1 MTNKILVVDDEPDLE
16 ELMRQRFRRR
26 IRAGELELYFARN
39 GVEALAQLQTV
50 PGIELV
56 LTDLRMPEMD
66 GITLLGELQSFGPA
80 LRTVVISAYGDMANL
95 RAAMRGGAFDFLPK
109 PIDFGD
115 LDVTIARGLEQLA
128 RQRRAERDLEP
139 WAEQRVLANDL
150 QRAIIDHALVARS
163 AYGVS
168 ARLIP
173 AQRIGGDFYDVFFID
188 DRRLGLLIGD
198 VSGKG
203 VAAAVFMKL
212 THFLVCHLAQHDL
225 AVGSCLEQVSQRLWT
240 GNEAAMFAAV
250 FYAILDL
257 RDGTLSY
264 AHAGHPPPY
273 RIGADGSVSELDGH
287 GGIVLGVTEGAIYQS
302 HHVTLHPGETL
313 LLHTDGI
320 TAATDS
326 IGIPFGRE
334 RLKRVLE
341 SQQNQGPGGIVEA
354 LVSAVQEF
362 TGGEPLNDDL
372 ALLAVRFEGSERTAE
387 GNSPH
392 TDNA

>member
-39 GVEALAQLQTV
+39 GIEALAQLHAI

-115 LDVTIARGLEQLA
+115 LDVTIDRSLEQLA
-128 RQRRAERDLEP
+128 RQRRSERDRELSSVER
-139 WAEQRVLANDL
+139 ALATDL
-150 QRAIIDHALVARS
+150 QRAITDHELVGRS
-163 AYGVS
+163 DHCVS
-168 ARLIP
+168 ARIIP
-173 AQRIGGDFYDVFFID
+173 THRIGGDFYDVFFVD
-188 DRRLGLLIGD
+188 DHRLGLLIGD

-203 VAAAVFMKL
+203 VAAAVFMEL
-212 THFLVCHLAQHDL
+212 THTLVRHLAQHDL
-225 AVGSCLEQVSQRLWT
+225 PVGICLEQASQRLWA

-257 RDGTLSY
+257 RDGTLTY
-264 AHAGHPPPY
+264 ANAGHPPPY
-273 RIGADGSVSELDGH
+273 RIGADGSVTELDGH
-287 GGIVLGVTEGAIYQS
+287 GGIVLGVTEGATYQS
-302 HHVTLHPGETL
+302 RQVALRPGDTL

-326 IGIPFGRE
+326 TGMAFGRE
-334 RLKRVLE
+334 RLTRLLE
-341 SQQNQGPGGIVEA
+341 RQQDRGPGALVEA
-354 LVSAVQEF
+354 LVGAVQEF
-362 TGGEPLNDDL
+362 TAGLPLSDDL
-372 ALLAVRFEGSERTAE
+372 ALLAVRFEGSEGQAH
-387 GNSPH
+387 GADPQA
-392 TDNA
+392 NAD

>member
-26 IRAGELELYFARN
+26 IRAGELELHFARN
-39 GVEALAQLQTV
+39 GIEALARLHAI

-115 LDVTIARGLEQLA
+115 LDVTIARSLEQLA
-128 RQRRAERDLEP
+128 RQRRSERDPEP
-139 WAEQRVLANDL
+139 WAEERVLANDL

-163 AYGVS
+163 DHGVS

-212 THFLVCHLAQHDL
+212 THSLVCHLAQHNL
-225 AVGSCLEQVSQRLWT
+225 PVGTCLEQASKRLWT

-264 AHAGHPPPY
+264 ANAGHPLPY

-287 GGIVLGVTEGAIYQS
+287 GGIVLGVTEGATYQS
-302 HHVTLHPGETL
+302 HKIALSRGETL

-341 SQQNQGPGGIVEA
+341 SQQDQCPGGIVEA

-372 ALLAVRFEGSERTAE
+372 ALLAVRFEGSERQGLGADPQAN
-387 GNSPH
+387 G
-392 TDNA
+392 D